1 VLTRAQVE
9 TIEGPKPSVVWTGH
23 GNAEGH
29 LALAY
34 SPAGAFS
41 PDSAQ
46 LAVVNGSDIA
56 LMDLKGQGMAKVHP
70 LVKGVIN
77 LDIESANFLAP
88 GRLLVL
94 CRGEIASRSQG
105 GAAHTPELALR
116 WDIKTNSQV
125 GPLQSVNAKGEYGM
139 PRWFPDIRY
148 LGMNKENIFE
158 LWNPESGAGG
168 KITVPPL
175 TRSARLFA
183 FSPDGRWLLVAQ
195 VESSSSPDPIVV
207 RRSDN
212 QFDNAL
218 KGHNASVLSLAF
230 SRDSTRVATA
240 CEDGKVR
247 IFSTA
252 GWTLEHT
259 LGGHSGPVHWAEFSP
274 DGQWVVS
281 AGEDKTVRV
290 WSASTGELLQTLA
303 ESTEPVMSVAFSPDS
318 HIIAASTSNKV
329 LVWQSS
335 GGL

>member
-1 VLTRAQVE
+1 ME
-9 TIEGPKPSVVWTGH
+9 TIEGPKPPVVWSNR

-41 PDSAQ
+41 PDGSQ
-46 LAVVNGSDIA
+46 LAVVNGSDIV
-56 LMDLKGQGMAKVHP
+56 LMDLKEQGITKVHP

-88 GRLLVL
+88 GRLLIL
-94 CRGEIASRSQG
+94 CRGEIASRAQG

-116 WDIKTNSQV
+116 WDIKTNAAV

-148 LGMNKENIFE
+148 LGMNKDNTFE
-158 LWNPESGAGG
+158 LWNPESGTGG

-175 TRSARLFA
+175 TRFARLFA
-183 FSPDGRWLLVAQ
+183 FSPDGRWLLLAQ
-195 VESSSSPDPIVV
+195 IESSSSPDPIVV
-207 RRSDN
+207 RRPDN

-218 KGHNASVLSLAF
+218 KGHAATVLSLAF
-230 SRDSTRVATA
+230 SRDSKRVATA
-240 CEDGKVR
+240 CEDGKLR
-247 IFSTA
+247 IFTTS
-252 GWTLEHT
+252 GWTLERT
-259 LGGHSGPVHWAEFSP
+259 LEGHSGPVHWAEFSP

-290 WSASTGELLQTLA
+290 WSAETGELLQTLT
-303 ESTEPVMSVAFSPDS
+303 ESKDPVLTVAFSPDG
-318 HIIAASTSNKV
+318 HFLAASSSHRV
-329 LVWQSS
+329 LVWQQSS
-335 GGL
+335 GL